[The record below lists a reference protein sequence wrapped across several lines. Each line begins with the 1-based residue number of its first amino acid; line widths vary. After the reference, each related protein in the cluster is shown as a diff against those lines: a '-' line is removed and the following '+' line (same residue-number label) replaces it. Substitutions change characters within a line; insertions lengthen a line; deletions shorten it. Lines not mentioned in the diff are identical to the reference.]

1 MLRRAVLAG
10 FVVVAPCISVAQT
23 PPPASP
29 GAAYTALANKYCATC
44 HNEKLR
50 TAGFVL
56 TDKNFD
62 QVGQHAEDFEKVL
75 IKIKTATMPPPGA
88 PRPDQATYTAFANY
102 LEGELDRA
110 GAARPDP
117 GRPALHRLNRAEY
130 ANAIRDLMG
139 LDVNA
144 ERLLPN
150 DDASYGFDNIGDV
163 LTVSPTLF
171 ERYLTAAGK
180 IVRTALGDTSMRPE
194 MEAYSV
200 STRMIQ
206 DERASELVPFGS
218 RGGLGVEH
226 YFPVDGEYELKVRL
240 ARDRVHDII
249 GLMQPHQMD
258 VRLDGA
264 KLNTFTVG
272 GGPTNG
278 GRSGEPV
285 AYGGQDYDKPAGG
298 DEESYERTADAG
310 LVFRFPAKAG
320 KRVISVSFLTK
331 SGLPEG
337 TFRRKLAGA
346 QYAQVDDLPGIG
358 YVFITGPITA
368 TGSGDTTS
376 RNAILSCKPARL
388 EEEAGCAK
396 QILSRLT
403 RRAYRRPVTDHEVQ
417 TLMDFYEAGR
427 KEAQTLGA
435 NGNAFESGIAMSLRR
450 LLVAPQFLFRQE
462 SDPAGIAPGAPYR
475 LSDLELASRL
485 SFFLWSTGPDE
496 ALLKLAEQ
504 GKLKDPKVLEQQVRR
519 MLADSR
525 SEALI
530 SNFAGQWLYL
540 RNMEKI
546 VPDPEVFPEFDENM
560 RAAFRTETRMF
571 FESMLREDRSVLDL
585 MRADYTFLN
594 ERLARHYGIGG
605 VYGSHFRRV
614 KLSDPNRMGLVG
626 QGAILTVTSYPNR
639 TSPTFR
645 GKWVLENILGAP
657 PPSPPD
663 AVPSLKVEDEGGQA
677 LSVRDSMEQHR
688 KNPACY
694 GCHSRMDPLGFAL
707 ENFDAIGRFRTT
719 SGTGPGAAK
728 IDASGVLPDGAKFS
742 GPAELRALLVS
753 RGDEV
758 VSATTRK
765 LMTYALGR
773 GLEYYDMPA
782 VRSIVRAAA
791 PGDYR
796 WSSIIMGIVKSVPF
810 QMRRSA
816 QP

>member
-1 MLRRAVLAG
+1 M
-10 FVVVAPCISVAQT
+10 AQT
-23 PPPASP
+23 PAPASP
-29 GAAYTALANKYCATC
+29 GAAYTALSNKYCVTC
-44 HNEKLR
+44 HNEKLH
-50 TAGFVL
+50 TAEFVL
-56 TDKNFD
+56 TGKDFD
-62 QVGQHAEDFEKVL
+62 RVGEHAQDFEKVL

-130 ANAIRDLMG
+130 ANAIRDLLG

-180 IVRTALGDTSMRPE
+180 IVRTALGDTTMRPE

-206 DERASELVPFGS
+206 DERAGELVPFGS

-298 DEESYERTADAG
+298 EDESYERTADAG

-346 QYAQVDDLPGIG
+346 QYGQVDDLPGIG

-368 TGSGDTTS
+368 TGSGDTAS
-376 RNAILSCKPARL
+376 RKAILSCKPAKT
-388 EEEAGCAK
+388 EEETGCAK
-396 QILSRLT
+396 QILSRLA
-403 RRAYRRPVTDHEVQ
+403 RLAYRRPVAENEVQ

-427 KEAQTLGA
+427 KETPA

-462 SDPAGIAPGAPYR
+462 SDPVGIAPGAPYR
-475 LSDLELASRL
+475 ISDLELASRL
-485 SFFLWSTGPDE
+485 SFFLWSAGPDE

-519 MLADSR
+519 MLTDAR

-594 ERLARHYGIGG
+594 ERLARHYGVSG

-614 KLSDPNRMGLVG
+614 KLTDPNRMGLVG
-626 QGAILTVTSYPNR
+626 QGSILTVTSYPNR

-719 SGTGPGAAK
+719 SGSGK
-728 IDASGVLPDGAKFS
+728 IDTSGVLPDGAKFS
-742 GPAELRALLVS
+742 GPVELRALLVS

-773 GLEYYDMPA
+773 GIEYNDMPA